1 MLLEFEIGELK
12 KPKGHAMVYFRLE
25 NEPNEILAA
34 YIIVLPVTLDF
45 SKYIPPFL
53 ASQLSEFNS
62 KDASAFSLPPVPEKI
77 GTYEKVLQIVEHR
90 KDDLIFGGTINE
102 NAVSELMELMTNI
115 VKEYSN
121 SYENSFY
128 GNQIQITSEK
138 EDPLN
143 VNNVLYT
150 LMNDKDKLGELSKM
164 IGKIRFA
171 LQINDNLLL
180 KEIEQE
186 MKDLSELLP
195 ESFNV
200 KQIVKSSRDK
210 SEKGTSLTRLYID
223 RCYKLVDGLTQDVE
237 IIDKKIKDIEENV

>member
-1 MLLEFEIGELK
+1 
-12 KPKGHAMVYFRLE
+12 MVYFRLE
-25 NEPNEILAA
+25 NEPNEVLAA
-34 YIIVLPVTLDF
+34 YIVVLPITLDF

-77 GTYEKVLQIVEHR
+77 GTYEKVLQIVKHR
-90 KDDLIFGGTINE
+90 NDDLIFGGTINE

-115 VKEYSN
+115 VKEYS
-121 SYENSFY
+121 SCYENALH
-128 GNQIQITSEK
+128 GNQMQITNEK
-138 EDPLN
+138 DEQLN

-171 LQINDNLLL
+171 LQINDNSLL

-186 MKDLSELLP
+186 MENLSELLP
-195 ESFNV
+195 QSFNI
-200 KQIVKSSRDK
+200 KEIVKSSKDK

-223 RCYKLVDGLTQDVE
+223 RCYKLADGLTQDVE
-237 IIDKKIKDIEENV
+237 IIDKKIKDIQENN